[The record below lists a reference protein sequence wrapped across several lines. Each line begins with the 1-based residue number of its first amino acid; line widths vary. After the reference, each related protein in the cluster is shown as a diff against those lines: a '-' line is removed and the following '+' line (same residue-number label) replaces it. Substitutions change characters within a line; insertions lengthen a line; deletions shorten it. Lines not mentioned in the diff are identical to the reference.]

1 MAEYVAFWTT
11 CLTGQ
16 GHFKAKARILQG
28 VSKQQKAG
36 FLRLDFSSILKRSF
50 FKIILFFIYNLYIYL

>member
-36 FLRLDFSSILKRSF
+36 FLRLDFSSIVKRSF
-50 FKIILFFIYNLYIYL
+50 F

>member
-36 FLRLDFSSILKRSF
+36 FLRLDFSSIVKRSF
-50 FKIILFFIYNLYIYL
+50 FLNYFIFYL

>member
-36 FLRLDFSSILKRSF
+36 FLRLDFCCIVKRG
-50 FKIILFFIYNLYIYL
+50 FFIFNLFNLY